1 MGLTGFEGVQ
11 PVGGKKQGLLDD
23 QLLDVPLLSEE
34 ELLSDEPLDDEL
46 AAGDELLDDELSTA
60 DALMVAIE
68 RGEVDLDA
76 IVQEFREE

>member
-1 MGLTGFEGVQ
+1 MPDSGDLQQ
-11 PVGGKKQGLLDD
+11 PLIDWLKERGHSDAEISHI
-23 QLLDVPLLSEE
+23 LSR
-34 ELLSDEPLDDEL
+34 L
-46 AAGDELLDDELSTA
+46 AEYDELSTA